1 MRNLD
6 YYWLNRKNMKNAN
19 EVKEE
24 MVAWIRDYFQKSG
37 DENTKAL
44 IGISGGKDSAVVAA
58 ACVAALGKD
67 RVIGVMMPNGV
78 QSDIADSQRICQI
91 LGIQNYTINIGNAY
105 DALSEEILTKV
116 GGSLTPQYKTNTPS
130 RLRMVSLYGIAALI
144 GNCRISNNGNKSE
157 RLMGYFTIWGDG
169 AGDFAPLAHLYVS
182 EVIAVGKALGLPAE
196 LVEKA
201 PSDGM
206 SGKTDEENLGF
217 SYESVEKVQ
226 EGDTAGLSPEMVAKI
241 QKRIAGMSWKVNL
254 LNLPNFKPSSKK

>member
-1 MRNLD
+1 MALI
-6 YYWLNRKNMKNAN
+6 RKNMKNAN

-78 QSDIADSQRICQI
+78 QSDIEDSQRICQI
-91 LGIQNYTINIGNAY
+91 LGIENYTINIGSAY
-105 DALSEEILTKV
+105 DALSGEILSKTN
-116 GGSLTPQYKTNTPS
+116 GSLSPQYKTNTPS
-130 RLRMVSLYGIAALI
+130 RLRMVSLYGIAAII

-182 EVIAVGKALGLPAE
+182 EVVAVGKALGLPPE

-226 EGDTAGLSPEMVAKI
+226 QGSIDDLSSDVVTMI
-241 QKRIAGMSWKVNL
+241 RKRIEGMNWKVNL
-254 LNLPNFKPSSKK
+254 LNLPNFKPVSKG